1 MHDTCVSV
9 VLHVVLYTYT
19 YGTVNGCYFVCK
31 HKSVYIIN
39 SNTKQKEN
47 TQFATYINDLYL
59 VGTQHTSQ
67 MKSVGNTPTTNL
79 KHHLSVIF
87 ETHHTY
93 IYKMKLTH
101 TIRYI
106 HLS

>member
-1 MHDTCVSV
+1 M
-9 VLHVVLYTYT
+9 VLYTYT

-87 ETHHTY
+87 ENTPHIYIQDETNTHHSVYTSFLICVGESY
-93 IYKMKLTH
+93 IV
-101 TIRYI
+101 
-106 HLS
+106 